1 MDFET
6 TLSGTVS
13 SEDLPSRSAYYLSLA
28 SLQLDLLQKH
38 GFNALLPDA
47 LKLLNHHCFA
57 WFQADESVY
66 LVHKMGH
73 YHCSRILDNQTP
85 HSVLCGLLGLVSG
98 LYTSVFVER
107 IVDPAP
113 SAAEPAPSAD
123 SAPPAAS
130 PAAAPPAPNPAPSA
144 EPAPSADPAPS
155 FDSFLGATL
164 NLVSMGLGM
173 PANPDPV
180 PPAAS
185 EADTPQPSGEAAHQL
200 LTADDKTC
208 ADALI
213 RGLTPSVRKTFV
225 AAFRTAFSIPKEVT
239 KISECI
245 THTGHLEF
253 INRFANEAEGWPAP

>member
-73 YHCSRILDNQTP
+73 YHCSRILDNQTLDG
-85 HSVLCGLLGLVSG
+85 VLCGLLGLVSEFDA
-98 LYTSVFVER
+98 SVFVEWV
-107 IVDPAP
+107 VD
-113 SAAEPAPSAD
+113 
-123 SAPPAAS
+123 
-130 PAAAPPAPNPAPSA
+130 
-144 EPAPSADPAPS
+144 PAPSADPAH
-155 FDSFLGATL
+155 
-164 NLVSMGLGM
+164 
-173 PANPDPV
+173 PAAEPVPDPDPDPV

-185 EADTPQPSGEAAHQL
+185 EADTPQPSGGEAAHQL
-200 LTADDKTC
+200 LTADDKTV